1 MLQKSVLVIIAIEYN
16 LHAKYLKFPRKLFR
30 NFFQCR
36 TKNEKIMNTK
46 YSNIV
51 KVSHK
56 HKKKIWI
63 IRMLWRH
70 PSWAHT
76 INRFNRVMIC
86 VGCKNVTSTVLSPC
100 RVSVWFMNTNSG
112 LTANKL
118 SKLYTIWYSIYIYVY
133 KHKSCF
139 YLLFIE
145 CCIRIKL

>member
-1 MLQKSVLVIIAIEYN
+1 MSQ
-16 LHAKYLKFPRKLFR
+16 F
-30 NFFQCR
+30 FFQCR

-100 RVSVWFMNTNSG
+100 RVSVWFMNTNSC

-118 SKLYTIWYSIYIYVY
+118 SKLYTIWYLIFIYLD
-133 KHKSCF
+133 KHNLGKNVF
-139 YLLFIE
+139 LFAFHRMLHTDKVVKGYITWIHFLQ
-145 CCIRIKL
+145 CWFVVALIH